1 MKAFRTD
8 NLPRICENEDVPIN
22 LGVKWDK
29 VRKGLEN
36 VSTYFDK
43 YTDNPKPYQRYNK
56 KTLGLASTYL
66 DIKKV

>member
-1 MKAFRTD
+1 VKAFRAD

-22 LGVKWDK
+22 VGVKWDK

-43 YTDNPKPYQRYNK
+43 YTGNPKPRK
-56 KTLGLASTYL
+56 RCGKRILGLASTRL
-66 DIKKV
+66 SI